1 MSITSI
7 VKRRNRL
14 AECAEARWNFSF
26 LSLKVAF
33 LFSLCCYFHLFSM
46 FCACWHL
53 SQVWCLF
60 ILAIIL
66 NRRQEEIARKWPPG
80 LVLMPEAERQ
90 AALSSLQKGI
100 LAFSLFLAS
109 WWVGVVQFCILKS
122 QFVVLDLSCQ
132 RSIKPSIQAAVFS
145 TGGGDTKSC

>member
-1 MSITSI
+1 
-7 VKRRNRL
+7 
-14 AECAEARWNFSF
+14 
-26 LSLKVAF
+26 
-33 LFSLCCYFHLFSM
+33 M

-100 LAFSLFLAS
+100 LAFNLFLAW
-109 WWVGVVQFCILKS
+109 WWVGVVQLCTLKS

-132 RSIKPSIQAAVFS
+132 RSIKPSIQASVFS

>member
-33 LFSLCCYFHLFSM
+33 LFCLCCISIYFPSF
-46 FCACWHL
+46 
-53 SQVWCLF
+53 V
-60 ILAIIL
+60 LADIFLKSDAYSSWQLIL
-66 NRRQEEIARKWPPG
+66 NRRQEEITRKWPPG
-80 LVLMPEAERQ
+80 LVLMPEAEQQ

-100 LAFSLFLAS
+100 LAFNLFLAW
-109 WWVGVVQFCILKS
+109 WWVGVVQLCTLKS
-122 QFVVLDLSCQ
+122 QCVVLDLSCQ
-132 RSIKPSIQAAVFS
+132 RSIKPSIQASVFS